1 MFFLGGGK
9 WGSKPQILVSRPP
22 KGTSFRGTASFDVFC
37 VKIGALVS
45 AVAFLKNPQKQ
56 PSHFVP
62 RGAKSRMH
70 RNETPKPIW
79 IKFCMVVDIPELV
92 TYTNFGDN
100 RLRGFWVAGVKFPF
114 PVHFHR
120 RPYNTLALLCE
131 RVICDCAY
139 FAYFSKVR
147 ISHIFPH
154 KLAFSAA
161 ILILFVFLLPI
172 SIRFCYLNHL
182 VANRMAPSMCPD
194 PCGT

>member
-1 MFFLGGGK
+1 
-9 WGSKPQILVSRPP
+9 
-22 KGTSFRGTASFDVFC
+22 
-37 VKIGALVS
+37 
-45 AVAFLKNPQKQ
+45 
-56 PSHFVP
+56 
-62 RGAKSRMH
+62 MH

-79 IKFCMVVDIPELV
+79 IKFCLVVDIPDLV

-194 PCGT
+194 PCGTWWGIWFQAVLYHISAYFRRIFAVYAVRIFLIKMPHKTDMRSWVTERYPNPSI